1 MKEMDGELLKHILKL
16 THRQGRAVKET
27 QLSENRNSTV
37 SSHSS

>member
-16 THRQGRAVKET
+16 THKQGRAVKET
-27 QLSENRNSTV
+27 QLSENRNSV